1 MKYLIIFEIW
11 VACLAPVSAQN
22 KHDNNWVF
30 ANHHLGGS
38 ILRFDSA
45 ALQILE
51 LDTADGRAR
60 EALACMSDK
69 DGNLLFYTNNCSIFN
84 KKHETMENGGGMN
97 PGQVQTYWCSV
108 NPFANPND
116 NSVLILPQPGSE
128 EQVFQVFH
136 WDYEAFNVGQPG
148 GSQFAPLHLYHT
160 VVDMLQNNGL
170 GKVLSTNNLLLEDT
184 FTSCALQAVRHA
196 NGRDWWVLAPEFN
209 GNCYYKILLDPS
221 GPKIVDKQCIGSSWG
236 RYARSGGVH
245 FTPDG
250 LKYIRCHTEYGLNIF
265 DFDRCSGQLSNPL
278 HIPIG
283 PLGAFPINCMTLS
296 PSGRF
301 AYYHTLAEIYQYDL
315 EAQDIGSSKTLVAT
329 YDGFKSA
336 GNSTDF
342 YKSQLAPDGKIY
354 INSFGPV
361 YYLHVIEHPDSIGPA
376 CEVRQHAIELPNRH
390 FAAMP
395 NYPNYNLGALPG
407 LCDTISVSAYEP
419 YEPPG
424 KIWLIPNPVADHL
437 RFLPDASG
445 ALPRVIRLTVFNAVG
460 GVALRLNSPD
470 LTEPIRVGQLAPGAY
485 SYLLETETGTVSGKF
500 VKQ

>member
-1 MKYLIIFEIW
+1 MKNCFVFFLW
-11 VACLAPVSAQN
+11 LTCLCPVSAQI
-22 KHDNNWVF
+22 KHNNNWVF
-30 ANHHLGGS
+30 SFKNIGGNLLNFANSTLHVES
-38 ILRFDSA
+38 IGINSMS
-45 ALQILE
+45 
-51 LDTADGRAR
+51 TY

-84 KKHETMENGGGMN
+84 KNHEAMENGGGMN

-116 NSVLILPQPGSE
+116 NSVLILPQPDN

-160 VVDMLQNNGL
+160 VVDMSQNNGL

-184 FTSCALQAVRHA
+184 FSSCALQAVRHA

-209 GNCYYKILLDPS
+209 GNCYYKILLDPY
-221 GPKIVDKQCIGSSWG
+221 GPKIVDKQCIGSNWG
-236 RYARSGGVH
+236 KYGGGSALFTNDGARYV
-245 FTPDG
+245 
-250 LKYIRCHTEYGLNIF
+250 RCDIEYGLNIF
-265 DFDRCSGQLSNPL
+265 DFDRCSGQLSNPV
-278 HIPIG
+278 HIPIAPQG
-283 PLGAFPINCMTLS
+283 LFSLNCMTLS

-301 AYYHTLAEIYQYDL
+301 AYYHTLWQIFQYDL
-315 EAQDIGSSKTLVAT
+315 EAQDIDSSKTLVAT

-361 YYLHVIEHPDSIGPA
+361 YYLHVIEHPDSIGLA

-395 NYPNYNLGALPG
+395 NFPNYNLGALSG
-407 LCDTISVSAYEP
+407 LCDTISVGAYETF
-419 YEPPG
+419 EPS
-424 KIWLIPNPVADHL
+424 KIRLFPNPVTDRL
-437 RFLPDASG
+437 RFLPGASG
-445 ALPRVIRLTVFNAVG
+445 IQPKVYELAIFNTLG
-460 GVALRLNSPD
+460 GVVLHQAVPD
-470 LTEPIRVGQLAPGAY
+470 LDEPIQVGHLPVGLYAY
-485 SYLLETETGTVSGKF
+485 QIETEFGIVTGKF
-500 VKQ
+500 VKL

>member
-1 MKYLIIFEIW
+1 
-11 VACLAPVSAQN
+11 
-22 KHDNNWVF
+22 VF
-30 ANHHLGGS
+30 ANLHLGGS
-38 ILRFDSA
+38 ILRFDNA

-51 LDTADGRAR
+51 LDTTDGRAR

-84 KKHETMENGGGMN
+84 KNHEVMENSGGMN
-97 PGQVQTYWCSV
+97 PGQVQTYWCNV

-116 NSVLILPQPGSE
+116 NSVLILPQPDN
-128 EQVFQVFH
+128 EQIFQVFH

-160 VVDMLQNNGL
+160 VVDMSQNNGL
-170 GKVLSTNNLLLEDT
+170 GRVLSTNNLIREDT
-184 FTSCALQAVRHA
+184 FSSCALQAVRHA

-221 GPKIVDKQCIGSSWG
+221 GPQIVDKQCIGSNWG

-245 FTPDG
+245 FTSDG
-250 LKYIRCHTEYGLNIF
+250 SKYIRCHTEYGLNIF

-283 PLGAFPINCMTLS
+283 PQGEFPINCMTLS

-301 AYYHTLAEIYQYDL
+301 AYYHTLKQIYQYDL
-315 EAQDIGSSKTLVAT
+315 EAQDIAASKTLVAT
-329 YDGFKSA
+329 YDGFVSI
-336 GNSTDF
+336 NQTDF

-361 YYLHVIEHPDSIGPA
+361 YYLHVIEHPDSAGVA

-395 NYPNYNLGALPG
+395 NFPNYNLGALPG
-407 LCDTISVSAYEP
+407 LCDTISVGAYAP
-419 YEPPG
+419 NGLG
-424 KIWLIPNPVADHL
+424 KICIAPNPVTDQL

-445 ALPRVIRLTVFNAVG
+445 LLPRVASLTVFNAMG
-460 GVALRLNSPD
+460 GVALRLDHPD
-470 LTEPIRVGQLAPGAY
+470 LAEPLRVGHLPAGVY
-485 SYLLETETGTVSGKF
+485 SWLLETETGTLSGKF